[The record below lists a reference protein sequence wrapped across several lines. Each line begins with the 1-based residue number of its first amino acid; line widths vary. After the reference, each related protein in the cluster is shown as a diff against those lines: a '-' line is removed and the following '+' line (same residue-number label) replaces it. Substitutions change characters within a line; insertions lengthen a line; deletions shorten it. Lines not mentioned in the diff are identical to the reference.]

1 MLDLGFQELIII
13 FVVVLLVFGPQKLPE
28 LSRMLGKAVRE
39 LRTTMRGVK
48 DSIDGI
54 EEETDNVRKDISEG
68 IYEPPATEEEKNEE
82 IAKKEQAET
91 GDVR

>member
-28 LSRMLGKAVRE
+28 LSRVLGKAVRE
-39 LRTTMRGVK
+39 LRTAVRGVK

-54 EEETDNVRKDISEG
+54 EEEADSVRKDMSEG
-68 IYEPPATEEEKNEE
+68 ISEPPATEEEKNEE
-82 IAKKEQAET
+82 VAQKEQAET
-91 GDVR
+91 GDDR